1 MIESSPNVIPVN
13 PVRPLD
19 NEIFKN
25 SKDGI
30 NMGPSER
37 NKLSVS
43 AKKLEKRIIRLT
55 AQAITD
61 FGMIEEGDKVLVA
74 MSGGKDSFV
83 LLDALRTLQRRA
95 PIHFDLLAVNVDQHI
110 PQFPREELENYF
122 KSINVPYHIEDRD
135 TYSIIQ
141 RIIPSG
147 KNVCSLCARL
157 RRGILY
163 RVASEQNCTKI
174 ALGHHMD
181 DIVSTLLLNLFYGGR
196 MKTMPPVLRSDD
208 KRNIVIRPLAYVR
221 ESETARFA
229 RIRNYPV
236 TSKGLCGAGEN
247 LKRQEIKALMKSWD
261 REFPG
266 RIYNIFMSLQ
276 RVSPS
281 HLMDRSLYDFRTF
294 EPLLPEVVSQED
306 DEV

>member
-1 MIESSPNVIPVN
+1 
-13 PVRPLD
+13 
-19 NEIFKN
+19 
-25 SKDGI
+25 
-30 NMGPSER
+30 MGPSER

-122 KSINVPYHIEDRD
+122 KSINVPYHIEDQD

-147 KNVCSLCARL
+147 KNVCSLCARR

-163 RVASEQNCTKI
+163 RVASEQKCTKI

-247 LKRQEIKALMKSWD
+247 LKRQEIKTLMKSWD

-281 HLMDRSLYDFRTF
+281 HLMDRSLYDFLTF